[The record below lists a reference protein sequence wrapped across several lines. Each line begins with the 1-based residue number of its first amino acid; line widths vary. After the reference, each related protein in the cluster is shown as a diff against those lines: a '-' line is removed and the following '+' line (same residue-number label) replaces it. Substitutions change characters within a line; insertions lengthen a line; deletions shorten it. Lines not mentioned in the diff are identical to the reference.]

1 MCISDSQSSRKGD
14 ALSFATR
21 QPIRRGAEIRQANS
35 GETRSGPGPRR
46 RRIDTIQDSG
56 QRDVLQRGQLTQKF
70 S

>member
-1 MCISDSQSSRKGD
+1 MCIRDRHEAGVVDQSSRKGD

-46 RRIDTIQDSG
+46 RRIDTIQDLS
-56 QRDVLQRGQLTQKF
+56 LIHI
-70 S
+70 